1 MKRLRDSLGKTPP
14 VEGRL
19 ENSEDIISSG
29 RDFDAGKVGLI
40 ETTIHEHLGQ
50 HLHDHS
56 LFGGAQKPV
65 RVFSLAQFRVE
76 LAYPVEMKAPGQERL
91 HRITRMRPHESLI
104 A

>member
-1 MKRLRDSLGKTPP
+1 MKRLRDSLGKTPS

-19 ENSEDIISSG
+19 ENLEDIISSG
-29 RDFDAGKVGLI
+29 HDFDASKVGLLI
-40 ETTIHEHLGQ
+40 ETTIPEHLGQ

-76 LAYPVEMKAPGQERL
+76 LAYFGSFQAMSWNPGVGGSRAS
-91 HRITRMRPHESLI
+91 RSPISR
-104 A
+104 

>member
-19 ENSEDIISSG
+19 ENLEDIISSG

-76 LAYPVEMKAPGQERL
+76 LAYFGSFQAISWNPGVGGSRAS
-91 HRITRMRPHESLI
+91 RSPISR
-104 A
+104 